1 MAGTSVHEDSL
12 GKNTGVSCHVLLQGN
27 LANLDIELRSL
38 VSLTWAGMFF
48 TTSATW
54 KAHIYVYG
62 GSDRKKSSCNAGN
75 ADLTHG
81 SRRSL
86 GEGKGY
92 SLQYSCQRIGTT
104 SY

>member
-1 MAGTSVHEDSL
+1 MDQKLNIKVKTIQTPGA
-12 GKNTGVSCHVLLQGN
+12 Q
-27 LANLDIELRSL
+27 
-38 VSLTWAGMFF
+38 
-48 TTSATW
+48 
-54 KAHIYVYG
+54 
-62 GSDRKKSSCNAGN
+62 DRKKSSCNAGN